1 MKTFF
6 YIITTIAL
14 VCGYAPQAQ
23 AQTIYSSDGS
33 VVTIT
38 SDQLAELGERLG
50 RLGEE
55 LGESLG
61 KDLGSLG
68 EELGQLGVDL
78 AEAIENGDIDGNV
91 YINGKRIGGKDD
103 KSQQRFRGSGRIITE
118 KRTVPAD
125 YRGIITSR
133 AIKVTLEDRLDPTA
147 IIRADDNV
155 MPHIKIEDRNGV
167 LEIKIDDSIK
177 TINNVTAEVSLP
189 KSEAISLLEAASAS
203 HINVNYTIKS
213 SSLEIE
219 VASAANIDI
228 SKADVGNCEIEVS
241 SAANIRGSIIAT
253 SCEIEASS
261 AANARLQ
268 ILAGKCEADA
278 SSAAKIILRGEAGT
292 LSADASSAADIDA
305 VNLMILNNGIASAS
319 SGADIKIQA
328 GKSLSASASSG
339 GTVHYKSEKDL
350 NIHIK
355 KSSGG
360 SVRKM

>member
-6 YIITTIAL
+6 YIITTVAL

-23 AQTIYSSDGS
+23 AQDNNSKGS
-33 VVTIT
+33 IIINGT
-38 SDQLAELGERLG
+38 ELDIDNFV
-50 RLGEE
+50 
-55 LGESLG
+55 ESIE
-61 KDLGSLG
+61 DAAT
-68 EELGQLGVDL
+68 EF
-78 AEAIENGDIDGNV
+78 AEAIENGAIKGNV
-91 YINGKRIGGKDD
+91 YINGKRIGGKDSD

-125 YRGIITSR
+125 YRGIVTSR
-133 AIKVTLEDRLDPTA
+133 SIKVTLEDRLDPTA

-155 MPHIKIEDRNGV
+155 MPYIKIEDRNGV
-167 LEIKIDDSIK
+167 LEIKIDDEIR

-213 SSLEIE
+213 SSLEIDA
-219 VASAANIDI
+219 ASAAEINI
-228 SKADVGNCEIEVS
+228 SKADVGSCDVEVS

-253 SCEIEASS
+253 SCEVEASS

-278 SSAAKIILRGEAGT
+278 SSAAKIILSGEAGT
-292 LSADASSAADIDA
+292 LSADASSAADINA
-305 VNLMILNNGIASAS
+305 VNLKILNNGIANSS

-328 GKSLSASASSG
+328 GKSLSANASSG
-339 GTVHYKSEKDL
+339 GTVHYKSENDL

>member
-1 MKTFF
+1 MKRILFF
-6 YIITTIAL
+6 ITAVAL
-14 VCGYAPQAQ
+14 ICGYALQAQ
-23 AQTIYSSDGS
+23 AQD
-33 VVTIT
+33 
-38 SDQLAELGERLG
+38 
-50 RLGEE
+50 
-55 LGESLG
+55 
-61 KDLGSLG
+61 
-68 EELGQLGVDL
+68 
-78 AEAIENGDIDGNV
+78 N
-91 YINGKRIGGKDD
+91 

-155 MPHIKIEDRNGV
+155 MPYIKIEDRNGV
-167 LEIKIDDSIK
+167 LEIKIDDKIK

-189 KSEAISLLEAASAS
+189 KSEAISLLEATSAS

-219 VASAANIDI
+219 VASAANINI
-228 SKADVGNCEIEVS
+228 SKADVGSCDVEVS

-268 ILAGKCEADA
+268 ILASKCEADA
-278 SSAAKIILRGEAGT
+278 SSAAKIILSGEAGT
-292 LSADASSAADIDA
+292 LSADASSAADINA
-305 VNLMILNNGIASAS
+305 VNLKILNNGIANSS
-319 SGADIKIQA
+319 SGANIKIQA
-328 GKSLSASASSG
+328 GKSLSANASSG
-339 GTVHYKSEKDL
+339 GTISYKSENDL

>member
-6 YIITTIAL
+6 YIITTVAL
-14 VCGYAPQAQ
+14 ICGYALQAQ
-23 AQTIYSSDGS
+23 AQDNNSKGSIIINGTELDIDNFVETIEDAA
-33 VVTIT
+33 T
-38 SDQLAELGERLG
+38 EF
-50 RLGEE
+50 
-55 LGESLG
+55 
-61 KDLGSLG
+61 
-68 EELGQLGVDL
+68 
-78 AEAIENGDIDGNV
+78 AEAIENGAIKGNV

-103 KSQQRFRGSGRIITE
+103 NSQQRFRGSGRIITE

-213 SSLEIE
+213 SSLEIDA
-219 VASAANIDI
+219 ASAAEINI
-228 SKADVGNCEIEVS
+228 SKADVGSCDVEVS

-278 SSAAKIILRGEAGT
+278 SSAAKIILSGEAGT
-292 LSADASSAADIDA
+292 LSADASSAADINA
-305 VNLMILNNGIASAS
+305 VNLKILNNGIANSS

-328 GKSLSASASSG
+328 GKSLSANASSG
-339 GTVHYKSEKDL
+339 GTVHYKSENDL

>member
-1 MKTFF
+1 MKHILSF
-6 YIITTIAL
+6 IAAVAL
-14 VCGYAPQAQ
+14 ICGYALQAQ
-23 AQTIYSSDGS
+23 AQDNNSKGS
-33 VVTIT
+33 IIINGT
-38 SDQLAELGERLG
+38 ELDIDNFV
-50 RLGEE
+50 
-55 LGESLG
+55 ESIE
-61 KDLGSLG
+61 DAAT
-68 EELGQLGVDL
+68 EF
-78 AEAIENGDIDGNV
+78 AEAIENGAIKGNV
-91 YINGKRIGGKDD
+91 YINGKRIGGKDSD
-103 KSQQRFRGSGRIITE
+103 NSQQRFRGSGRIITE

-213 SSLEIE
+213 SSLEIDA
-219 VASAANIDI
+219 ASAAEINI
-228 SKADVGNCEIEVS
+228 SKADVGSCDVEVS
-241 SAANIRGSIIAT
+241 SAANIRGSIIAN

-278 SSAAKIILRGEAGT
+278 SSAAKIILSGEAGT
-292 LSADASSAADIDA
+292 LSADASSAADINA
-305 VNLMILNNGIASAS
+305 VNLKILNNGIANSS

-328 GKSLSASASSG
+328 GKSLSANASSG
-339 GTVHYKSEKDL
+339 GSINYKSENDL

>member
-1 MKTFF
+1 MKRILFF
-6 YIITTIAL
+6 ITAIAL
-14 VCGYAPQAQ
+14 VCGYAPQTQ
-23 AQTIYSSDGS
+23 AQDNHSKGTLIINGTEIDIDRFVETIEDAA
-33 VVTIT
+33 T
-38 SDQLAELGERLG
+38 DF
-50 RLGEE
+50 
-55 LGESLG
+55 
-61 KDLGSLG
+61 
-68 EELGQLGVDL
+68 

-91 YINGKRIGGKDD
+91 YINGKRIGGKDN

-133 AIKVTLEDRLDPTA
+133 SIKVTLEDRLDPTA

-167 LEIKIDDSIK
+167 LEIKIDEQIR

-203 HINVNYTIKS
+203 HINVNYTISS
-213 SSLEIE
+213 SSLEIDA
-219 VASAANIDI
+219 ASAANINI
-228 SKADVGNCEIEVS
+228 SKADVGSCVIEVA

-268 ILAGKCEADA
+268 ILAGKCETDA
-278 SSAAKIILRGEAGT
+278 SSAAKIILSGEAGT
-292 LSADASSAADIDA
+292 LSADASSAADINA
-305 VNLMILNNGIASAS
+305 VNLKVLNKGVASAS

-328 GKSLSASASSG
+328 GKSLSADASSG
-339 GTVHYKSEKDL
+339 GSISYKSENDL

>member
-1 MKTFF
+1 MKRILFF
-6 YIITTIAL
+6 ITAVAL
-14 VCGYAPQAQ
+14 ICGYALQAQ
-23 AQTIYSSDGS
+23 AQD
-33 VVTIT
+33 
-38 SDQLAELGERLG
+38 
-50 RLGEE
+50 
-55 LGESLG
+55 
-61 KDLGSLG
+61 
-68 EELGQLGVDL
+68 
-78 AEAIENGDIDGNV
+78 N
-91 YINGKRIGGKDD
+91 

-133 AIKVTLEDRLDPTA
+133 AIKVTLDDRTGSTA

-292 LSADASSAADIDA
+292 LLADASSAADIDA

-328 GKSLSASASSG
+328 GKSLSANASSG

>member
-1 MKTFF
+1 MKHILSF
-6 YIITTIAL
+6 IAAVAL
-14 VCGYAPQAQ
+14 ICGYAPQAQ
-23 AQTIYSSDGS
+23 AQDNNSKGS
-33 VVTIT
+33 IIVNGT
-38 SDQLAELGERLG
+38 ELDIDNFV
-50 RLGEE
+50 
-55 LGESLG
+55 ESIE
-61 KDLGSLG
+61 DAAT
-68 EELGQLGVDL
+68 EF
-78 AEAIENGDIDGNV
+78 AEAIENGAIKGNV

-103 KSQQRFRGSGRIITE
+103 NSQQRFRGSGRIITE
-118 KRTVPAD
+118 KRTVPTD

-213 SSLEIE
+213 SSLEIDA
-219 VASAANIDI
+219 ASAANINI
-228 SKADVGNCEIEVS
+228 SKADVGNCEIEVA

-278 SSAAKIILRGEAGT
+278 SSAAKIILSGEAGT
-292 LSADASSAADIDA
+292 LSADASSAADINA
-305 VNLMILNNGIASAS
+305 VNLKILNNGIANSS

-328 GKSLSASASSG
+328 GKSLSANASSG
-339 GTVHYKSEKDL
+339 GTVHYKSENDL

>member
-1 MKTFF
+1 MKRILFF
-6 YIITTIAL
+6 ITAVAL
-14 VCGYAPQAQ
+14 ICGYALQAQ
-23 AQTIYSSDGS
+23 AQD
-33 VVTIT
+33 
-38 SDQLAELGERLG
+38 
-50 RLGEE
+50 
-55 LGESLG
+55 
-61 KDLGSLG
+61 
-68 EELGQLGVDL
+68 
-78 AEAIENGDIDGNV
+78 N
-91 YINGKRIGGKDD
+91 

-118 KRTVPAD
+118 KRTVPTD

-133 AIKVTLEDRLDPTA
+133 AIKVTLEDRTGSTA

-155 MPHIKIEDRNGV
+155 MPYIKIEDRNGV
-167 LEIKIDDSIK
+167 LEIKIDDKIK

-189 KSEAISLLEAASAS
+189 KSEAISLLEATSAS

-219 VASAANIDI
+219 VASAANINI
-228 SKADVGNCEIEVS
+228 SKADVGSCDVEVS

-292 LSADASSAADIDA
+292 LLADASSAADIDA
-305 VNLMILNNGIASAS
+305 VNLKILNNGIANSS
-319 SGADIKIQA
+319 SGANIKIQA
-328 GKSLSASASSG
+328 GKSLSANASSG

-355 KSSGG
+355 K
-360 SVRKM
+360 